1 VKTEFWDEYPTIPE
15 MPAVPEYDELSWI
28 MEIRKPRRWF
38 GWSFFFQVQMSGWW
52 RGGGR
57 RARPRLGICRHPA
70 LVDDGITRCSV
81 CKEVM
86 PPHLQMTTVVGTLE
100 QRPKEIP

>member
-1 VKTEFWDEYPTIPE
+1 
-15 MPAVPEYDELSWI
+15 L
-28 MEIRKPRRWF
+28 
-38 GWSFFFQVQMSGWW
+38 SGWW
-52 RGGGR
+52 RGAG
-57 RARPRLGICRHPA
+57 ARLGICRHPA